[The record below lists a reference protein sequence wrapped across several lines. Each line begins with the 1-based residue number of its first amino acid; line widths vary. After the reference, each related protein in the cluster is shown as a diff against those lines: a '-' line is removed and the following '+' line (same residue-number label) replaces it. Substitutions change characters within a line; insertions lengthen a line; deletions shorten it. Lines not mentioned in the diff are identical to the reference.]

1 MSDEVFDI
9 LKGLLQWASA
19 IAVALIA
26 WGWKHNEEAHKALA
40 GKADD
45 AMAAA
50 LKARQDASDSH
61 SILMDKIVA
70 HVDESVQKAI
80 DYVKEEDGKLHDEA
94 NVHRQHITK
103 LFENA
108 EKDRELFRTM
118 LSENKQRSEDRHLEL
133 LNAIHQ
139 QHSEIYKALSKKV
152 DK

>member
-9 LKGLLQWASA
+9 LKSLLQWASA

-26 WGWKHNEEAHKALA
+26 WGWKYNEEAHKRLEAKA
-40 GKADD
+40 GD

-61 SILMDKIVA
+61 SVLMDKIVA

-80 DYVKEEDGKLHDEA
+80 DYVKEEDSKLHAEA

-108 EKDRELFRTM
+108 EKDRELFR
-118 LSENKQRSEDRHLEL
+118 SAIAENRDRSETRHLEL

-139 QHSEIYKALSKKV
+139 QHNEIYKALSKKA